1 MRRYLREHPG
11 LLLEDDCEKVIGYNM
26 QTKKYA
32 YYIRCAPSRGSY
44 DCYIYCY
51 ANCEAES

>member
-1 MRRYLREHPG
+1 
-11 LLLEDDCEKVIGYNM
+11 M